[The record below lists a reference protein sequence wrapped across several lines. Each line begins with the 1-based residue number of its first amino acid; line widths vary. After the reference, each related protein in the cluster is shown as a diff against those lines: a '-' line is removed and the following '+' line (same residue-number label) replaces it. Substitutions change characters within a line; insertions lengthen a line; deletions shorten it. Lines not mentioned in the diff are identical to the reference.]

1 MNLPKIICF
10 IRALPRARIF
20 AVVLGCLLNLDA
32 GASAAGVE
40 RVFSI
45 RGTVTEPLAGDLI
58 TIAHEA
64 VPDYMPAMT
73 MPFRVE
79 PSDRAQAAAMR
90 AGDRVAFKFAVGDT
104 SRAYDFVRL
113 SGGGSATPGE
123 VAAKPAAR
131 QRIREGEPV
140 PPFSLIDQSGRS
152 VTAPDLQ
159 GHRTV
164 ITFIFTRCPVP
175 EFCPRLSQQ
184 FQLLQQR
191 LAERP
196 RIDGA
201 PVQLLSVS
209 FDPEFDTPEVLR
221 EYAER
226 YGADPTVWRFC
237 TGAVDEVRTLTRAFA
252 VHVEA
257 AAGSL
262 DHTLAT
268 ALVGPDGRLEKIW
281 RGNRWTA
288 EDIIAALGTK

>member
-1 MNLPKIICF
+1 MNLSNIICF
-10 IRALPRARIF
+10 MRAIPRAGSF
-20 AVVLGCLLNLDA
+20 AVALGCLSNLDA
-32 GASAAGVE
+32 GAATAAIE

-45 RGTVTEPLAGDLI
+45 RGTVTEPLADDLI
-58 TIAHEA
+58 TIRHEA
-64 VPDYMPAMT
+64 VPDYMPTMT

-79 PSDRAQAAAMR
+79 PADRAQAAALR

-113 SGGGSATPGE
+113 SGGAPPAVGTA
-123 VAAKPAAR
+123 AAKPDTSR
-131 QRIREGEPV
+131 RIREGEPV
-140 PPFSLIDQSGRS
+140 PPFSLVDQDGRP
-152 VTAPDLQ
+152 VTAADLQ

-175 EFCPRLSQQ
+175 DFCPRLSQQ
-184 FQLLQQR
+184 FQQLQQR
-191 LAERP
+191 LAAMP
-196 RIDGA
+196 RADGA
-201 PVQLLSVS
+201 PIQLLSVS

-221 EYAER
+221 DYAER
-226 YGADPTVWRFC
+226 YGADSAVWRFC
-237 TGAVDEVRTLTRAFA
+237 TGPVDEVRTLTRAFG

-257 AAGSL
+257 GAGSL

-288 EDIIAALGTK
+288 DDIIAAPGTR